1 MKKLA
6 MIMEAN
12 NRAFACTRV
21 DWFLRKIR
29 EMEEEINLYIFRS
42 AGGFD
47 FTWLSGVNRVYGIT

>member
-29 EMEEEINLYIFRS
+29 EI
-42 AGGFD
+42 
-47 FTWLSGVNRVYGIT
+47 